1 MLIVSV
7 WLFEEFQIWLFG
19 SSNVHC
25 CFTWTWTIKA
35 TDVGFFSKNILAL
48 IEAFWCFGQFP
59 IFSKLLCNSSWVVT
73 LKVIVARIIIDSFI
87 ERQGLLRPGDLILEA
102 NGERVGSFLSSEGHF
117 PFWPLPMR
125 VIHGRCAIRSSFSW
139 WLRRGR
145 SSSPSRSSPHSPSLR
160 STPQT
165 HLSLEYLANVSAN
178 VKISHISS
186 YLHRNNQWQIFWI
199 NSVDN
204 DF

>member
-7 WLFEEFQIWLFG
+7 WLFEEFQIWIFG

-59 IFSKLLCNSSWVVT
+59 IFSKLLCNSWWFVT

-117 PFWPLPMR
+117 PFWPFNASNTPGAQSGAASVGDWGGDGVHHPQDPAHTL
-125 VIHGRCAIRSSFSW
+125 
-139 WLRRGR
+139 
-145 SSSPSRSSPHSPSLR
+145 PHSGPHHKL
-160 STPQT
+160 TFVW
-165 HLSLEYLANVSAN
+165 N
-178 VKISHISS
+178 I
-186 YLHRNNQWQIFWI
+186 
-199 NSVDN
+199 
-204 DF
+204 